1 MYRKTRRLR
10 RNKRRSTKRRTHRQK
25 KMRGG
30 GSDVTRPMGMP
41 SALGTP
47 YNAADLNPNGT
58 YHAYNPNVQPWAE
71 PSNNIQSNNMTG
83 GRRTKKGKKSKKTK
97 YDKTKYDKTKYDKT
111 MYVKTKYGYRKQRG
125 GDFAETVSNMF
136 TTLVPQELVN
146 ITRALPAGLGHMYDR
161 YNGSISS
168 GSSMVYPTD
177 QPNVKPFYVDVG
189 PPPSDIASIYNAKN
203 SLVSKI

>member
-1 MYRKTRRLR
+1 MYRKTRRLK

-30 GSDVTRPMGMP
+30 TSDMSRPIGVP
-41 SALGTP
+41 SSLGNP
-47 YNAADLNPNGT
+47 YNAGDLNPNGT

-71 PSNNIQSNNMTG
+71 PSNNMIG
-83 GRRTKKGKKSKKTK
+83 GRRTKKGKKSKKGKTQYMKKGK
-97 YDKTKYDKTKYDKT
+97 YV
-111 MYVKTKYGYRKQRG
+111 MRKQRG

-136 TTLVPQELVN
+136 TTLVPQEIVN

-161 YNGSISS
+161 YNGAISS

-177 QPNVKPFYVDVG
+177 QPNVKPLYVDIG
-189 PPPSDIASIYNAKN
+189 PAPSDIVSIYNAKN

>member
-1 MYRKTRRLR
+1 MYRKTRRIR

-30 GSDVTRPMGMP
+30 SSHMSRPMGVP
-41 SALGTP
+41 SAIGSP
-47 YNAADLNPNGT
+47 YNAGDLNSNGN
-58 YHAYNPNVQPWAE
+58 YYAYNPNVQQWAE
-71 PSNNIQSNNMTG
+71 PSNNMQYNNMAG
-83 GRRTKKGKKSKKTK
+83 GRRTKKGKKSKKRQ
-97 YDKTKYDKTKYDKT
+97 YR
-111 MYVKTKYGYRKQRG
+111 MRKQRG

-146 ITRALPAGLGHMYDR
+146 IARSLPAGLGHMYDK
-161 YNGSISS
+161 YDGSISS

-177 QPNVKPFYVDVG
+177 QPNVKPFYVDSG
-189 PPPSDIASIYNAKN
+189 PPPADIARIYNAKN

>member
-10 RNKRRSTKRRTHRQK
+10 RNKRRSTKRRTRRHK

-30 GSDVTRPMGMP
+30 GSDMSRPMGMSATVP
-41 SALGTP
+41 SSLGSP
-47 YNAADLNPNGT
+47 YNAGDLNPNGS

-71 PSNNIQSNNMTG
+71 PSNNMTSNNMTG
-83 GRRTKKGKKSKKTK
+83 GRRMKKGKKTRYSKTQYMKK
-97 YDKTKYDKTKYDKT
+97 GK
-111 MYVKTKYGYRKQRG
+111 YRKQRG

-136 TTLVPQELVN
+136 TTLVPQEIVN

-161 YNGSISS
+161 YSGAISS

-177 QPNVKPFYVDVG
+177 QPNVKPHYVDSG
-189 PPPSDIASIYNAKN
+189 PPPPDIAGIYNTKN
-203 SLVSKI
+203 SLVSRI

>member
-30 GSDVTRPMGMP
+30 SNDTSRPMGM
-41 SALGTP
+41 SATVGSP
-47 YNAADLNPNGT
+47 YNAGDLNPNGN
-58 YHAYNPNVQPWAE
+58 YYAYNTNVQPWAE
-71 PSNNIQSNNMTG
+71 PSNNMSG
-83 GRRTKKGKKSKKTK
+83 GRRRIMKKGKKSK
-97 YDKTKYDKTKYDKT
+97 
-111 MYVKTKYGYRKQRG
+111 KTKYGYRKQRG

-161 YNGSISS
+161 YNGAISS

-177 QPNVKPFYVDVG
+177 QPNVKPLYVDAG
-189 PPPSDIASIYNAKN
+189 PRPPDIAGIYNAKN

>member
-30 GSDVTRPMGMP
+30 GSDMSRPMGM
-41 SALGTP
+41 SATVGSP
-47 YNAADLNPNGT
+47 YNGGDLNPNGN
-58 YHAYNPNVQPWAE
+58 YYAYNTKVQPWAE
-71 PSNNIQSNNMTG
+71 PSNNITSNNITSNTMTSNTMTG
-83 GRRTKKGKKSKKTK
+83 GRRRTKKGKKGK
-97 YDKTKYDKTKYDKT
+97 
-111 MYVKTKYGYRKQRG
+111 KTKYGYRKQRG

-161 YNGSISS
+161 YNGAISS

-177 QPNVKPFYVDVG
+177 QPNVKALYVDAG
-189 PPPSDIASIYNAKN
+189 PRPTDIAGIYNAKN

>member
-10 RNKRRSTKRRTHRQK
+10 RNKRRSTKRRTQRQK

-30 GSDVTRPMGMP
+30 GSDMSRPMGMSATVP
-41 SALGTP
+41 SALGNP

-58 YHAYNPNVQPWAE
+58 YHAYNPNVQQWAE
-71 PSNNIQSNNMTG
+71 PSNNMAG

-97 YDKTKYDKTKYDKT
+97 YGKTQ
-111 MYVKTKYGYRKQRG
+111 YVKTKYGYRKQRG
-125 GDFAETVSNMF
+125 GDFAETISNVF

-146 ITRALPAGLGHMYDR
+146 ISRSLPAGLGHMYDR
-161 YNGSISS
+161 YNGAISS

-177 QPNVKPFYVDVG
+177 QPNVKPHYIDSG
-189 PPPSDIASIYNAKN
+189 PPPPDIAGIYNAKN
-203 SLVSKI
+203 SLVSRI